1 MFWAAAPATHRIMN
15 IWQSYLSLYRREL
28 KSVGLTIALTMIQSL
43 LVIPITQLVRYAL
56 DHALAS
62 GDIGELL
69 SIGGGILVLNIAANS
84 LTLAARYFCL
94 NVTKKVIEQLRIQLI
109 AKLYDLPRSYYHH
122 LDRGQLHTI
131 IVQDTER
138 LDSMS
143 NGLLSRFIPALLTSF
158 GLSLILLWTNWQLFL
173 TLAIAAPP
181 IWLTRKLVEQRF
193 KHSLKSFRTATE
205 SYSSG
210 ILFILQMLDLTRVQ
224 TAESVEITHQNQ
236 RIESLRAS
244 SHAVAW
250 WDTAYNVTQ
259 TTTVITAQVLL
270 FIVGGISVIQK
281 SMTIGELLS
290 FYVAAGLLA
299 GYINI
304 LLTYSTQAITGITA
318 LESLFEFL
326 NTPDSLPYNG
336 KLEHD
341 WSSQISFKNI
351 GFKYENT
358 TILTDINLQI
368 KANQTIAIMGENGS
382 GKSTLINLI
391 LGLYQPCVG
400 GIYLDHIPLAELDID
415 HWRRQIG
422 LVPQEALIFPGTI
435 WENLTYG
442 QENIDID
449 RVIAA
454 CELATADKFIE
465 KLPDRYQTSV
475 GDRGM
480 LLSGGQRQRLAIARA
495 LVRQPRLLIL
505 DEPTNHLDPQSID
518 LLQQNLAKIN
528 NRPAII
534 LVTHDHRILA
544 TVDHVYQMPARS
556 EEDC

>member
-56 DHALAS
+56 DHALVS

-224 TAESVEITHQNQ
+224 TAESIELIHQNQ

-270 FIVGGISVIQK
+270 FIVGGIAVIQK

-304 LLTYSTQAITGITA
+304 LLTYSTQAI
-318 LESLFEFL
+318 
-326 NTPDSLPYNG
+326 N
-336 KLEHD
+336 
-341 WSSQISFKNI
+341 
-351 GFKYENT
+351 
-358 TILTDINLQI
+358 
-368 KANQTIAIMGENGS
+368 
-382 GKSTLINLI
+382 
-391 LGLYQPCVG
+391 
-400 GIYLDHIPLAELDID
+400 
-415 HWRRQIG
+415 
-422 LVPQEALIFPGTI
+422 
-435 WENLTYG
+435 G

-495 LVRQPRLLIL
+495 LIRQPRLLIL